1 MTLNQL
7 VKARGEY
14 AEGSRERK
22 AIQNSINEALGS
34 KKRHA
39 VAKAPS
45 SKSIKQKAVAD
56 KFPKTDFSKIDKYR
70 PASKKALAGLKK
82 KKAIKSLVGR

>member
-14 AEGSRERK
+14 AKGSRERK